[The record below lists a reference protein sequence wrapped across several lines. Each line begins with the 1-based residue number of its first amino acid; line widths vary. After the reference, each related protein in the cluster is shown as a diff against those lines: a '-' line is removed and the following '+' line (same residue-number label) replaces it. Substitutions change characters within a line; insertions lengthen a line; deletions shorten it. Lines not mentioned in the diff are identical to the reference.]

1 MISGQWLE
9 WAIVMILPA
18 AFVAWV
24 TWRISL
30 YTKRHPGVAEL
41 ALRAR
46 KPIRLAG
53 KIYRSLGLGVALLL
67 VVWIFFAWITH
78 VVETGDWTPLLPK
91 TSPWQR
97 LMVGRR
103 LRPWNIY
110 ALGALY
116 LALSALVLDLLLS
129 QVRIIRNSLQRVAG
143 DLGLSFVEDA
153 SQYATDWLRKRSA
166 FSILT
171 AVANQTTKD
180 EAEDDWILLA
190 NPCWAVHPKRDPRRL
205 LVTSYGPGSKSYI
218 GVSGNEHRAEQR
230 K

>member
-1 MISGQWLE
+1 M
-9 WAIVMILPA
+9 
-18 AFVAWV
+18 
-24 TWRISL
+24 
-30 YTKRHPGVAEL
+30 
-41 ALRAR
+41 
-46 KPIRLAG
+46 
-53 KIYRSLGLGVALLL
+53 
-67 VVWIFFAWITH
+67 
-78 VVETGDWTPLLPK
+78 VETGDWTPLVPK

-180 EAEDDWILLA
+180 EAEDDCRALA
-190 NPCWAVHPKRDPRRL
+190 
-205 LVTSYGPGSKSYI
+205 
-218 GVSGNEHRAEQR
+218 EHRAWPAAKAKPERGLGGEQIVYGLPPR
-230 K
+230 RPLEFLFRARQAGLRSLRVRGCFWDLLRQAAGGHLRRGANPDRAFGVPWCLDEYVTPLPATQGRM